1 MQDRAFATGNNE
13 GFAPT
18 TMGEDV
24 MARLGIA
31 IAAALLAAA
40 SVPPATAQEWP
51 SARPIHMMVGFGAG
65 GGTDVAT
72 RIVAEPLGEVLGQRI
87 VVENKPGAGGTIAG
101 DLVAKGAKDGYNAL
115 MISTGH
121 TVSSAMIKSQAYD
134 AVKDFAPVGIIANS
148 AIAVVVPKDS
158 PAQDLQALIA
168 MIRKEPGK
176 HNYATIGVGSTQHL
190 TAELFR
196 QRAGLQAQA
205 VSFRT
210 TGEVVT
216 ALLRKDVAFAVD
228 LAHAVKGQVASGEL
242 RLLALATSKRF
253 PSMPEV
259 PTMIEAGMPGFE
271 VDGWYGLVYP
281 AGVPAQ
287 VIAKTHK
294 ALTEVLSRDS
304 VKKQLANIGAEAAL
318 SSPEAFGRLIAEEV
332 VRWREVAK
340 AAGLEPQ

>member
-1 MQDRAFATGNNE
+1 MQSFAT
-13 GFAPT
+13 
-18 TMGEDV
+18 
-24 MARLGIA
+24 RIA
-31 IAAALLAAA
+31 IAAVAFAALPAAA
-40 SVPPATAQEWP
+40 TADDWP
-51 SARPIHMMVGFGAG
+51 TKPIHMMVGFGAG

-101 DLVAKGAKDGYNAL
+101 DLVAKGSKDGYNAL

-121 TVSSAMIKSQAYD
+121 TVSAAMIKSQAYD
-134 AVKDFAPVGIIANS
+134 AVKDFTPVGIIANS

-158 PAQDLQALIA
+158 PANDLQGLIEF
-168 MIRKEPGK
+168 IKKEPGK
-176 HNYATIGVGSTQHL
+176 YNYATIGVGSTQHL

-205 VSFRT
+205 VAFRT

-242 RLLALATSKRF
+242 RLLALATGKRF
-253 PSMPEV
+253 PSMPNV

-271 VDGWYGLVYP
+271 VNGWYGMVYP
-281 AGVPAQ
+281 AGVPAE

-294 ALTEVLSRDS
+294 ALTSVLSRDT
-304 VKKQLANIGAEAAL
+304 VKKQLENIGAEAAL
-318 SSPEAFGRLIAEEV
+318 SSPEAFGKLIAEEV
-332 VRWREVAK
+332 VRWRDVAK
-340 AAGLEPQ
+340 AAGLEAQ

>member
-1 MQDRAFATGNNE
+1 MQSFAT
-13 GFAPT
+13 
-18 TMGEDV
+18 
-24 MARLGIA
+24 RIA
-31 IAAALLAAA
+31 IAAVAFAALPAAA
-40 SVPPATAQEWP
+40 TADDWP
-51 SARPIHMMVGFGAG
+51 TKPIHMMVGFGAG

-101 DLVAKGAKDGYNAL
+101 DLVAKGSKVGYNAL

-121 TVSSAMIKSQAYD
+121 TVSAAMIKSQAYD
-134 AVKDFAPVGIIANS
+134 AVKDFTPVGIIANS

-158 PAQDLQALIA
+158 PANDLQGLIEF
-168 MIRKEPGK
+168 IKKEPGK
-176 HNYATIGVGSTQHL
+176 YNYATIGVGSTQHL

-242 RLLALATSKRF
+242 RLLALATGKRF
-253 PSMPEV
+253 PSIPNV

-271 VDGWYGLVYP
+271 VNGWYGMVYP
-281 AGVPAQ
+281 AGVPAE

-294 ALTEVLSRDS
+294 ALTSVLSRDT
-304 VKKQLANIGAEAAL
+304 VKKQLENIGAEAAL
-318 SSPEAFGRLIAEEV
+318 SSPEAFGKLIAEEV
-332 VRWREVAK
+332 VRWRDVAK
-340 AAGLEPQ
+340 AAGLEAQ